1 LTRTLIWRPAARR
14 DVTAILR
21 YIADRH
27 AAAAADLAQRFEDIA
42 RRLLA
47 FPFLHRP
54 GRTPGTREAVV
65 HRNYL
70 LIYSVSRT
78 TVDVLAVVHAR
89 RRYP

>member
-1 LTRTLIWRPAARR
+1 LTGTLIWRPAARR
-14 DVTAILR
+14 DVTAIIR

-27 AAAAADLAQRFEDIA
+27 AAAAADLALRFEDTA

-47 FPFLHRP
+47 FSFLHRP
-54 GRTPGTREAVV
+54 GRAPNTREAVV

-78 TVDVLAVVHAR
+78 TIDVLAVVHAR